1 LPAGRAFG
9 DGMLQFLIDYAV
21 PVSLFLLMLIA
32 GTDVSAASVP
42 KMIKAPRAFILGTV
56 GQLMALPAIALLIT
70 KFAAPAPI
78 IATSTL
84 LLALCPG
91 GGISNYYCYLAR
103 CNVLLSAT
111 ITALGTLLSL
121 MTIPAFLRLLLPAMP
136 DGVAP
141 IAATSVIPILVQL
154 LALMILPMLIGALWK
169 HKFPAVVE
177 RAGRL
182 LRALSSVLL
191 LVILLLA
198 VWSTRATIEA
208 LLLEIL
214 VSVALFILCA
224 MLLGWLLGRGLR
236 DDDRPV
242 LVMEAGTRNI
252 GVALLIGGA
261 ILSPENFAI
270 FASFLTIYFAVE
282 VVTMVAFAR
291 THARRS
297 LAWSQVPGA

>member
-1 LPAGRAFG
+1 
-9 DGMLQFLIDYAV
+9 MLQFLIDYAV

-32 GTDVSAASVP
+32 GTDVSAASVS

-70 KFAAPAPI
+70 KFVAPAPI

-136 DGVAP
+136 MPDGFAP
-141 IAATSVIPILVQL
+141 IAATPVIPILVQL
-154 LALMILPMLIGALWK
+154 LALMLLPMLIGALWK

-177 RAGRL
+177 RAGRR

-198 VWSTRATIEA
+198 VWSTRATIQA

-236 DDDRPV
+236 DQDQPV
-242 LVMEAGTRNI
+242 LVIEAGTRNI
-252 GVALLIGGA
+252 GVSLLIGGT
-261 ILSPENFAI
+261 ILSPDDFAI

-282 VVTMVAFAR
+282 VVAMVTFAR

>member
-1 LPAGRAFG
+1 
-9 DGMLQFLIDYAV
+9 MLQFLIDYAV
-21 PVSLFLLMLIA
+21 PVSLFFLMLIA

-42 KMIKAPRAFILGTV
+42 KMVKAPRAIILGAV
-56 GQLMALPAIALLIT
+56 GQLMALPVIAVLIQ
-70 KFAAPAPI
+70 KFVAPAAI

-103 CNVLLSAT
+103 CNVPLSAT

-121 MTIPAFLRLLLPAMP
+121 MTIPAFLRLLVPAVP

-141 IAATSVIPILVQL
+141 VSAIPVIPILGQL

-236 DDDRPV
+236 DNDRPV
-242 LVMEAGTRNI
+242 LVIEAGTRNI
-252 GVALLIGGA
+252 GVALLIGGT
-261 ILSPENFAI
+261 ILSPENSAI

-282 VVTMVAFAR
+282 VVAMVTFAR
-291 THARRS
+291 AHARRS
-297 LAWSQVPGA
+297 LACSQVPGA